1 MSGSADT
8 PPMLVLF
15 DVDNTLLNTDM
26 MVARLREQMAGAVGD
41 AHSLRFWELYEE
53 IRDAG
58 DSVNVPETLE
68 RFSQECADLPAVNR
82 MSEIIY
88 GFEFS
93 GCVFEGA
100 LDAVEHAW
108 QLGGAA
114 ILSDGDQ
121 LWQRH
126 KIVASGL
133 DAAVRGRVLVQKHK
147 ELAIERMRTRFPA
160 RHYVMLDDK
169 LRLLG
174 AVKRQLGAALTTV
187 HVCQGKYAAR
197 PDAGSADLEIASI
210 RDFLRFDAAALHRAA

>member
-1 MSGSADT
+1 
-8 PPMLVLF
+8 MLVLF
-15 DVDNTLLNTDM
+15 DVDNTLLNTDL
-26 MVARLREQMAGAVGD
+26 MVARLRQQMANTVGD
-41 AHSLRFWELYEE
+41 AHAERFWELYEE

-68 RFSQECADLPAVNR
+68 RFSLECADLPAVNR

-88 GFEFS
+88 GFEFA

-100 LDAVEHAW
+100 LEAVNHGW

-133 DAAVRGRVLVQKHK
+133 DAAVRGRVMVQKHK
-147 ELAIERMRTRFPA
+147 EREIERMRSRFPA
-160 RHYVMLDDK
+160 PHYVMLDDK
-169 LRLLG
+169 LRLLAG
-174 AVKRQLGAALTTV
+174 AKRQLGKVLTTV
-187 HVCQGKYAAR
+187 HVCQGKYASR
-197 PDAGSADLEIASI
+197 PEAVAPADLEIASI
-210 RDFLRFDAAALHRAA
+210 SDFLRFDAAALHKSA